1 MIKILTVD
9 DEIDICEHIKDV
21 FSRLGYEVLIAQNG
35 KDALSIVKQE
45 KPGIV
50 FLDILMTGLTGLEVL
65 RQIKEFDSSI
75 KVIMLSVADDPD
87 TQNKAR
93 LLGADGFLKKPFLD
107 EGLQDEVIKKVNELA
122 KNKESARI
130 LIVDD
135 EEGIRESLKEFLNSR
150 FECDISVAGTGQEA
164 LNLLKKNKI
173 DLMFLDIKMPGISGM
188 EVIKEKKRL
197 EYKPCIWVI
206 TRFDSQEVAHN
217 VIKEGADDYIPK
229 PFSLKL
235 LDRKIRDFLAS
246 IGKYKP
252 KANVGSER

>member
-9 DEIDICEHIKDV
+9 DEVDICEHIKDV
-21 FSRLGYEVLIAQNG
+21 FSRIGYEVLISLNG
-35 KDALSIVKQE
+35 KDALSIVKKE

-50 FLDILMTGLTGLEVL
+50 FLDILMTGMTGLEVL

-75 KVIMLSVADDPD
+75 KVIMLSIADDPD

-107 EGLQDEVIKKVNELA
+107 DGLQDEVIRKVNELS
-122 KNKESARI
+122 KSKESPRI

-135 EEGIRESLKEFLNSR
+135 EEGIRDSLRKFLSSR
-150 FECDISVAGTGQEA
+150 FECEIAEAGNGQEA
-164 LNLLKKNKI
+164 LGLLKKDKF

-188 EVIKEKKRL
+188 EVIKEKKKL
-197 EYKPCIWVI
+197 EHKPYIWVI
-206 TRFDSQEVAHN
+206 TRFDSEEVARG

-235 LDRKIRDFLAS
+235 LDRKIRDFLAG

-252 KANVGSER
+252 KVISDSER

>member
-21 FSRLGYEVLIAQNG
+21 FSRLDYEVLIAGDG
-35 KDALSIVKQE
+35 KEALTIVKNE
-45 KPGIV
+45 RPRIV
-50 FLDILMTGLTGLEVL
+50 FLDILMTGMGGLEVL

-75 KVIMLSVADDPD
+75 KVIMLSISDDPD

-107 EGLQDEVIKKVNELA
+107 EGLEDEVIKKVSDLA
-122 KNKESARI
+122 KDKESPRI

-135 EEGIRESLKEFLNSR
+135 EEGIRASLRDFLLKR
-150 FECDISVAGTGQEA
+150 FECEVSDAGNGQDA
-164 LNLLKKNKI
+164 LGLLKKNKF
-173 DLMFLDIKMPGISGM
+173 DLLFLDIKMPGISGM
-188 EVIKEKKRL
+188 EVIKEKKKL
-197 EYKPCIWVI
+197 DHKPYIWVI
-206 TRFDSQEVAHN
+206 TRFDSEEVARN

-235 LDRKIRDFLAS
+235 LDRKIRDFLAG

-252 KANVGSER
+252 KGSLDSGK

>member
-35 KDALSIVKQE
+35 KDAISIINKE
-45 KPGIV
+45 RPGIV

-75 KVIMLSVADDPD
+75 KVIMLSIADDPD
-87 TQNKAR
+87 TQNKAK

-107 EGLQDEVIKKVNELA
+107 NGLQDEVIRKVNELS
-122 KNKESARI
+122 KDKESPRI

-135 EEGIRESLKEFLNSR
+135 EEGIRYSLRKFLSSR
-150 FECDISVAGTGQEA
+150 FECQISEAGNGQEA
-164 LNLLKKNKI
+164 LWLLKKDKF
-173 DLMFLDIKMPGISGM
+173 DLMLLDIKMPGISGM
-188 EVIKEKKRL
+188 EVIKEKKKL
-197 EYKPCIWVI
+197 EHSPYIWVI
-206 TRFDSQEVAHN
+206 TRFDSEEVARG

-235 LDRKIRDFLAS
+235 LDRKIRDFLAG

-252 KANVGSER
+252 KVSAGSEK

>member
-9 DEIDICEHIKDV
+9 DEVDICEHVKDV
-21 FSRLGYEVLIAQNG
+21 FSRLGYEVLIASNG
-35 KDALSIVKQE
+35 KDALSIVKKEQ
-45 KPGIV
+45 PGIV

-75 KVIMLSVADDPD
+75 KVIMLSIADDPD

-107 EGLQDEVIKKVNELA
+107 DGLQDEVIRKVNELS
-122 KNKESARI
+122 KDKESPHI

-135 EEGIRESLKEFLNSR
+135 EEGIRDSLRKFLSSR
-150 FECDISVAGTGQEA
+150 FECEISEAGTGQEA
-164 LNLLKKNKI
+164 LGLLKKDKF
-173 DLMFLDIKMPGISGM
+173 DLMLLDIKMPGISGM
-188 EVIKEKKRL
+188 EVIKEKKKL
-197 EYKPCIWVI
+197 EHKPYIWVI
-206 TRFDSQEVAHN
+206 TRFDSEEVARN

-235 LDRKIRDFLAS
+235 LDRKIRDFLAG

-252 KANVGSER
+252 KVSADSER

>member
-9 DEIDICEHIKDV
+9 DEVDICEHIKDV
-21 FSRLGYEVLIAQNG
+21 FSRLGYEVLIALNG
-35 KDALSIVKQE
+35 KDALSIIKKE

-50 FLDILMTGLTGLEVL
+50 FLDILMTGLSGLEVL

-75 KVIMLSVADDPD
+75 KVIMLSIADDPD
-87 TQNKAR
+87 TQNKAK

-107 EGLQDEVIKKVNELA
+107 EGLQDEVIRKVNELA
-122 KNKESARI
+122 KDKESARI

-135 EEGIRESLKEFLNSR
+135 EEGIRESLREFLSSR
-150 FECDISVAGTGQEA
+150 FECEISEAATGQEA
-164 LNLLKKNKI
+164 LELLRKDRF

-188 EVIKEKKRL
+188 EVIKEKKKL
-197 EYKPCIWVI
+197 EYKPYIWVI
-206 TRFDSQEVAHN
+206 TRFDSEEVARN
-217 VIKEGADDYIPK
+217 VIKEGADEYIPK

-235 LDRKIRDFLAS
+235 LDRKIRDFLAG

-252 KANVGSER
+252 KVSVDSER

>member
-21 FSRLGYEVLIAQNG
+21 LSRLGYEVLIAGNG
-35 KDALSIVKQE
+35 KEALSIVKEE

-50 FLDILMTGLTGLEVL
+50 FLDILMTGMSGLEVL

-75 KVIMLSVADDPD
+75 KVIMLSIADDPD
-87 TQNKAR
+87 TQNNAK
-93 LLGADGFLKKPFLD
+93 LLGADGFLRKPFLD
-107 EGLQDEVIKKVNELA
+107 DGLENEVIRKVNELA
-122 KNKESARI
+122 RDKESPRI

-135 EEGIRESLKEFLNSR
+135 EEGIRSSLRDFLIKR
-150 FECDISVAGTGQEA
+150 FECEVLEAGTGQEA
-164 LNLLKKNKI
+164 LGLLKEGRF
-173 DLMFLDIKMPGISGM
+173 DLLFLDIKMPGISGM
-188 EVIKEKKRL
+188 EVIRERRNL
-197 EYKPCIWVI
+197 AHKPCIWVI
-206 TRFDSQEVAHN
+206 TRFDSEEVARN

-235 LDRKIRDFLAS
+235 LDRKVRDFLAG

-252 KANVGSER
+252 REIIKE